1 MNQKLRVIVP
11 AQCTQLS
18 IVQVLRASAIT
29 AQLMPVAWLR
39 FQHRITAL
47 GPVQGGWGIE
57 EEEEKE
63 EELVIELQRHLR
75 TWVRSSEKDGVRAE
89 ILSIYAI
96 CNWPQSLRRKAEATR
111 SSLTR
116 TLSHVSAF
124 NPLTI
129 DSALVGRQNCKLL
142 KYHSSSR
149 PPSVVT
155 VFKMI
160 RKHFIWYFYRYDE
173 VKQGSVF

>member
-47 GPVQGGWGIE
+47 GPVRGGGGV
-57 EEEEKE
+57 EEEKE
-63 EELVIELQRHLR
+63 EGLVIELRQHPR
-75 TWVRSSEKDGVRAE
+75 TWVRSGEGDGVWAE

-96 CNWPQSLRRKAEATR
+96 CSWPQSLCRKAEATR
-111 SSLTR
+111 SSLTP
-116 TLSHVSAF
+116 TLSHVCAF
-124 NPLTI
+124 NPVTI
-129 DSALVGRQNCKLL
+129 NSALAGWQNCKLL

-149 PPSVVT
+149 PHSVVT
-155 VFKMI
+155 VLKMI
-160 RKHFIWYFYRYDE
+160 RKHLIWYFYHLAE
-173 VKQGSVF
+173 VKKGSVF